1 MADNYWVPM
10 RLPSPKEI
18 AKYALWGT
26 GRVVLSGWLF
36 GLYGVTA
43 VCKATIHVAEM
54 TKQTTLQLLKV
65 YDQLPYMGASKISS
79 MWRQQSLQNSS
90 TSSPIS
96 LPPLKASK

>member
-26 GRVVLSGWLF
+26 GRVILSGWLF
-36 GLYGVTA
+36 GLFGVA
-43 VCKATIHVAEM
+43 VVCKVTINVAEM

-65 YDQLPYMGASKISS
+65 YDQLLIVRFLRVLVSVCA
-79 MWRQQSLQNSS
+79 WRQSL
-90 TSSPIS
+90 
-96 LPPLKASK
+96 